1 MSTHH
6 PIQPLSNEDGV
17 LRFKKNSIVVF
28 LLDNGGFDLNKLAR
42 MDFSKEDR
50 EQFAQLIGYSLSG
63 FGELSYVSD
72 ETYSAAEK
80 ISLGESEL
88 QARIDVL
95 EQVLRDVRDGLRKVV
110 PAVFRIHPDDLE
122 F

>member
-1 MSTHH
+1 MSIHH

-28 LLDNGGFDLNKLAR
+28 LLNNGGFDLHKLAM

-50 EQFAQLIGYSLSG
+50 EQFVQLIGYSLSG

-72 ETYSAAEK
+72 ETYSAAEQMAV
-80 ISLGESEL
+80 GESEL

-95 EQVLRDVRDGLRKVV
+95 EQALREVRDGLRKVV
-110 PAVFRIHPDDLE
+110 PAVFKIHPDDLE